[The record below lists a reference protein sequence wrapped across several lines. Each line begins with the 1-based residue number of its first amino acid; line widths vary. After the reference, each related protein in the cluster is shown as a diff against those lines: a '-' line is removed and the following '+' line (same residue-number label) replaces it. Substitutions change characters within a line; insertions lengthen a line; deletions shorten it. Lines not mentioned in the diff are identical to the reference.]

1 MKGINGG
8 EENILKIKKE
18 DKKITTIKEYTVN
31 KEKREKEV
39 IPGTFDPVFKAVLT
53 SNKEYLAEI
62 INYVTGLP
70 KEDVI
75 KKGIIINSEYVRE
88 NIKEKDKK
96 SDLIISIE
104 NNIINLEMDRR
115 YYAGS
120 NRKNNKYIHK
130 MVNHYEEKNI
140 VQICF
145 TSYKKEEELKGG
157 KKVIRKYMFQ
167 DSDGNIDEYGV
178 EKYKIDLE
186 YIENKYYNEDE
197 ITREE
202 KLLLMLKEEK
212 IEKLK
217 EISKGDKIM
226 KEVYKKLEELS
237 EDKDL
242 ALLYDEKE
250 REEEKRKE
258 ELEYAKELGMSEGI
272 KQGYTSGINKGIE
285 NTAKNMLNKNMDIS
299 IISEITGLSKEEI
312 QKLNNM

>member
-1 MKGINGG
+1 
-8 EENILKIKKE
+8 
-18 DKKITTIKEYTVN
+18 
-31 KEKREKEV
+31 
-39 IPGTFDPVFKAVLT
+39 
-53 SNKEYLAEI
+53 
-62 INYVTGLP
+62 
-70 KEDVI
+70 
-75 KKGIIINSEYVRE
+75 
-88 NIKEKDKK
+88 
-96 SDLIISIE
+96 
-104 NNIINLEMDRR
+104 MDRR
-115 YYAGS
+115 YYEGS

-167 DSDGNIDEYGV
+167 DSDGNIDEYGI

-212 IEKLK
+212 REKLK

-258 ELEYAKELGMSEGI
+258 ELEYAKELG
-272 KQGYTSGINKGIE
+272 YTSGINKGIE
-285 NTAKNMLNKNMDIS
+285 KTAKNMLNKNMDIS

-312 QKLNNM
+312 QKLKENI